1 MSKDLWDI
9 RASMRIAL
17 IIDQIAHELAGTENQ
32 MVKLISGLAEKHE
45 INLISF
51 RSGHWLES
59 RAPGLG
65 CQVNIFEIDNFKR
78 LYSYRNFVRLI
89 SHLRNM
95 KPDIVHT
102 FFPVANIVG
111 VLGAHLGGIR
121 NIVASRRDYG
131 EWMSRRYLW
140 ATHFANIYVTRIVT
154 NSSRVKLLTEEVERF
169 PGDRIEVIHNG
180 IAIDTLCKGVPNL
193 ALKRELHIPEGNRV
207 VGLVANYRPMKRHE
221 TFIRAAKEIIR
232 QHDDIDFLLVGTDV
246 GVSGLREGLQRL
258 VESLGI
264 TRRVH
269 FVHANGNVRDF
280 LSILDIGVNC
290 SEGEGLSNAI
300 MEYMAA
306 EVPCVVSNSGGN
318 PDLISD
324 NVNGYTFA
332 LGDYHALAER
342 ILCLIND
349 QSTGQRFTRNAKEKV
364 RNEMSLEAMI
374 SQFEKFYQGLVDD
387 NSRAAKLPN

>member
-1 MSKDLWDI
+1 
-9 RASMRIAL
+9 MRIAL
-17 IIDQIAHELAGTENQ
+17 IIDHFSHGLGGTENQ
-32 MVKLISGLAEKHE
+32 VLKLISGLSENHE

-51 RSGHWLES
+51 RASRWLAS
-59 RAPGLG
+59 RAPGLS
-65 CQVNIFEIDNFKR
+65 CQVNIFQIDNFRR
-78 LYSYRNFVRLI
+78 LYSYRNFIRLI
-89 SHLRNM
+89 SHLRYK

-102 FFPVANIVG
+102 FFPVANVIG
-111 VLGAHLGGIR
+111 VLAAHLGGIR

-140 ATHFANIYVTRIVT
+140 ATRFANMFLTRIVT
-154 NSSRVKLLTEEVERF
+154 NSNRVKLLTEEVERF
-169 PGDRIEVIHNG
+169 PGDRIKVIYNG
-180 IAIDTLCKGVPNL
+180 IAADAMCKGTPNL
-193 ALKRELHIPEGNRV
+193 ELKRKLQIPEGNRV

-221 TFIRAAKEIIR
+221 TFVRAAKEIIR
-232 QHDDIDFLLVGTDV
+232 KRDDIDFILMGHDPDRGKRRT
-246 GVSGLREGLQRL
+246 ELQRL
-258 VESLGI
+258 AESLGVAK
-264 TRRVH
+264 RVH
-269 FVHANGNVRDF
+269 FVHAKGNMPDF

-332 LGDYHALAER
+332 LGNYHALAER

-349 QSTGQRFTRNAKEKV
+349 QTTCQRFTRNAKEKV
-364 RNEMSLEAMI
+364 HNEMSLEAMI
-374 SQFEKFYQGLVDD
+374 SQFERFYQALTGV
-387 NSRAAKLPN
+387 NSQAAKVSN